1 MRSLKTIFVYL
12 GFIIGAGFASG
23 REIMEYFN
31 IPSGRNVSG
40 IIIASFLF
48 ALTAYLIMAKAS
60 KHKIKT
66 FDDYIDSV
74 AGRAARPVKFF
85 MLVYMFCG
93 LFTMFA
99 GSGALLYSL
108 GPVSRL
114 FGAVVAAAVCFFVIS
129 FDLKGVEVLN
139 MILVPIMI
147 GGIVYVAV
155 CGTVFGGTPVFND
168 SFKVGMRSEVV
179 LSAVCY
185 GAYNTVTAGA
195 VLVPLSK
202 GESAKAL
209 RIRTLTAGFVAGI
222 LIFLVWTVQRLNFD
236 ILWKSE
242 LPMLEL
248 AAMCGK
254 TCKRVYTAVLFMAI
268 CTTAVSYGYG
278 ILSHFGGIIKSRFD
292 RVAFAFVVCL
302 AALPPAMY
310 GFSNIVA
317 NLYSIFGYVGMAWI
331 LWIIIDALR

>member
-31 IPSGRNVSG
+31 IPSGTNPSG

-48 ALTAYLIMAKAS
+48 ALTAYLIMS
-60 KHKIKT
+60 KSSRDGIYT
-66 FDDYIDSV
+66 FDEYIDSV
-74 AGRAARPVKFF
+74 AGRAAKPVKYF
-85 MLVYMFCG
+85 MLIYMFCG

-108 GPVSRL
+108 GPMSRL

-129 FDLKGVEVLN
+129 FDLRGVEVLN
-139 MILVPIMI
+139 TILVPIMI
-147 GGIVYVAV
+147 GGILYVAV
-155 CGTVFGGTPVFND
+155 CGTVFGDTPAFND
-168 SFKVGMRSEVV
+168 CFPIGTRSGII

-195 VLVPLSK
+195 VLVPLSG
-202 GESAKAL
+202 GESLKAL
-209 RIRTLTAGFVAGI
+209 RRRAVTAGFVAGI
-222 LIFLVWTVQRLNFD
+222 LIFLVWTVQRVNFD

-278 ILSHFGGIIKSRFD
+278 ILSHFRGIIKTRCE
-292 RVAFAFVVCL
+292 RVTIAAVVCL

-317 NLYSIFGYVGMAWI
+317 NLYSLFGYMGMAWI

>member
-1 MRSLKTIFVYL
+1 MRSLKTIFVYI

-31 IPSGRNVSG
+31 IPSGTNISG

-48 ALTAYLIMAKAS
+48 ALTAYLIMSKAS
-60 KHKIKT
+60 REEIKT
-66 FDDYIDSV
+66 FDEYIDSV
-74 AGRAARPVKFF
+74 AGRAAKPVKYF
-85 MLVYMFCG
+85 MLIYMFCG

-108 GPVSRL
+108 GPMSRL

-139 MILVPIMI
+139 TILVPIMI
-147 GGIVYVAV
+147 GGIIYVAV
-155 CGTVFGGTPVFND
+155 CGTIFGDTPAFGE
-168 SFKVGMRSEVV
+168 SFQIGARGGVI

-195 VLVPLSK
+195 VLVPLSD
-202 GESAKAL
+202 GESHKSIGRRAL
-209 RIRTLTAGFVAGI
+209 AAGFVTGI
-222 LIFLVWTVQRLNFD
+222 LIFLVWTAQRLNFD

-278 ILSHFGGIIKSRFD
+278 ILSHFGGIIKSKFD
-292 RVAFAFVVCL
+292 RVTVAAVVCL

-317 NLYSIFGYVGMAWI
+317 NLYSVFGYVGMAWI